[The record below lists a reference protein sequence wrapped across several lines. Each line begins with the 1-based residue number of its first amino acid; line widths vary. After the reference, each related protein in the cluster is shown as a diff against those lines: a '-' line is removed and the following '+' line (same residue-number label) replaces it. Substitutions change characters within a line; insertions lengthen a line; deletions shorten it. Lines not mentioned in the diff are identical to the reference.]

1 MLGENNNHPAKTI
14 RTMSSKNNFKKLK
27 RSFVQLEYIRFKKY
41 IFQKKIGKLFQI
53 REFQANMIVFM
64 EHEFNYLTGKLT

>member
-27 RSFVQLEYIRFKKY
+27 QSFVQLEYIRFKKY
-41 IFQKKIGKLFQI
+41 IFQKKIGKLFQF